1 MLNQVTIEGF
11 IVSQWRYKG
20 DTFLRIAHHCPR
32 RKNEII
38 HSDYVTVKAGKN
50 AKTGTNLQQG
60 DLVRVKGEIWG
71 RDILEPLGRVLQKAR
86 LNIELSPEL
95 ENLVIPRPTS
105 YVLARQ
111 VSLIDLKREADL
123 AAAKVTGRPFKIR
136 PRREETVADL
146 ETLKQEGT

>member
-1 MLNQVTIEGF
+1 MLNQVTIEGY
-11 IVSQWRYKG
+11 IVSQWCYKG
-20 DTFLRIAHHCPR
+20 DTFLRIAHHRPR

-38 HSDYVTVKAGKN
+38 HSDYITVKAGKK
-50 AKTGTNLQQG
+50 AQTGANLQQG

-105 YVLARQ
+105 YVVARQ
-111 VSLIDLKREADL
+111 VSLIDLKREAH
-123 AAAKVTGRPFKIR
+123 AAARVAGRPVKIR
-136 PRREETVADL
+136 PQREEPAADL
-146 ETLKQEGT
+146 ETLKQEST